1 MLLMVEKGI
10 CHSIY
15 CYVKGSI
22 KYKKDYEKNADLLYI
37 QYWDE
42 NDLYGRKVS
51 EKLPVN
57 KLAQIKD
64 SSQLNQDLIKR

>member
-22 KYKKDYEKNADLLYI
+22 KYKKDYEKNTDLLYI

-64 SSQLNQDLIKR
+64 SSQLNQGLIKR

>member
-15 CYVKGSI
+15 CYIKGII
-22 KYKKDYEKNADLLYI
+22 KYKKDYEKNTDLLYI
-37 QYWDE
+37 QCWDE
-42 NDLYGRKVS
+42 NDLYGRKMS

-64 SSQLNQDLIKR
+64 SS